1 MSPIYIPPQLVPII
15 RQKVRNIADI
25 QEQLRAYDKAQQDL
39 VGANTAR
46 FDANNINRKEVL
58 YPPPTP
64 QQDIALGDITSLA
77 GIGEE
82 ESKQAESTMTQPQQE
97 IALGDR
103 DPREKSK
110 AELMIELRRF
120 GERGSFEKKTK
131 EQLQNL
137 ARELGINIMR

>member
-1 MSPIYIPPQLVPII
+1 
-15 RQKVRNIADI
+15 
-25 QEQLRAYDKAQQDL
+25 
-39 VGANTAR
+39 
-46 FDANNINRKEVL
+46 
-58 YPPPTP
+58 
-64 QQDIALGDITSLA
+64 
-77 GIGEE
+77 
-82 ESKQAESTMTQPQQE
+82 MTQPLSEAQMGAVSE
-97 IALGDR
+97 ATEMLGAEEPATPTRRSPSKR